1 MKKYVKPSYML
12 DEIETNDIMSASN
25 PITDNGE
32 GSYIDENGNTVY
44 GKEGTFSTW
53 LDSIM

>member
-1 MKKYVKPSYML
+1 MKVYVKPSYML

-44 GKEGTFSTW
+44 GKEGTFSAW
-53 LDSIM
+53 LESIM